1 MRFESEKPPCDHVET
16 GPCAQRRRAVPWF
29 PAPRVLLLV
38 ALGMLFLLALPV
50 AAGAAEAPE
59 AADPIFGT
67 ASPLKKFIGFITGIF
82 AYMLV
87 IVGTVVTLGGLI
99 LGSDMSGFARRA
111 PVVVVAGAVLIL
123 ADKMVLNLF
132 GTSVGAEIPPDMVPL
147 FFDLLVGIRP

>member
-38 ALGMLFLLALPV
+38 ALGMLFLLVLPV
-50 AAGAAEAPE
+50 VAATE
-59 AADPIFGT
+59 DTLFGDQ
-67 ASPLKKFIGFITGIF
+67 SPLIKFIGFITGIF

-87 IVGTVVTLGGLI
+87 IVGTVLTLGGLI

-111 PVVVVAGAVLIL
+111 PVVVVAGAVLIM
-123 ADKMVLNLF
+123 ANTMVVKLF
-132 GTSVGAEIPPDMVPL
+132 GGKGGAEIPPDMVPL
-147 FFDLLVGIRP
+147 FFDLLVGIRL

>member
-1 MRFESEKPPCDHVET
+1 MSLKTPLRPRGE

-38 ALGMLFLLALPV
+38 ALGMLFLLVLPV
-50 AAGAAEAPE
+50 AAEA
-59 AADPIFGT
+59 DDTIFGDE
-67 ASPLKKFIGFITGIF
+67 SPLTTFIGFITGIF

-111 PVVVVAGAVLIL
+111 PVVVVAGAVLIM
-123 ADKMVLNLF
+123 ANTMVEKLF
-132 GTSVGAEIPPDMVPL
+132 TASAGAEIPPDMVPL